1 MSWIGW
7 IVIGALAGMIA
18 KAIMKEEG
26 GFFKNLI
33 LGIFGAV
40 LGGWLFEA
48 FGKSGFGDASW
59 IWSSFVAVIGA
70 VILIWVVRLIT
81 GSRAK

>member
-18 KAIMKEEG
+18 KAIIKEEG

-48 FGKSGFGDASW
+48 FGKSEFGDASW
-59 IWSSFVAVIGA
+59 IWSLFVAVIGA

>member
-40 LGGWLFEA
+40 LGGWLLSPTESRR
-48 FGKSGFGDASW
+48 GYDDRHD
-59 IWSSFVAVIGA
+59 
-70 VILIWVVRLIT
+70 LLRRLHDHGPLLRRERIQRT
-81 GSRAK
+81 